1 MIDFSRDELVLI
13 RNALQNKDSGLVR
26 EATNLVD
33 SVLADYDDYEA
44 AIAAEEIEGLDPE
57 VS

>member
-13 RNALQNKDSGLVR
+13 RNALQNKDSGMVR

-33 SVLADYDDYEA
+33 MVLSEWDDYDVLV
-44 AIAAEEIEGLDPE
+44 AEEIEGLDPE